1 MKICFSG
8 STKRSEKDKISKIL
22 QQYNPEVDIIVHGAS
37 PKGGID
43 NEVDMIAKE
52 MGFTVKK
59 FPPEKPIGKYF
70 LGRNIKMANYSDI
83 LYAFPKL
90 NITGEKA
97 IKGIVT
103 RGGTEHTIRQF
114 VKRNKP
120 VYVYLPDGKE
130 IKKESS

>member
-1 MKICFSG
+1 LKICFSG
-8 STKRSEKDKISKIL
+8 SIKRKEKEKIKKIL
-22 QQYNPEVDIIVHGAS
+22 QQYNPQVDIIIHGAS

-43 NEVDMIAKE
+43 NEVDMVAKE

-59 FPPEKPIGKYF
+59 FPPEKPTTEYF
-70 LGRNIKMANYSDI
+70 LKRNIKMAEYSDI
-83 LYAFPKL
+83 LHAFPRS

-114 VKRNKP
+114 VKRNKL
-120 VYVYLPDGKE
+120 VYVYLPNGKE
-130 IKKESS
+130 IRK